1 MKPESHAIIDSD
13 VRFHDRHRFEMK
25 LDVDLYPKRENKY
38 RVEMYFFVPK
48 ALNIT
53 PATYSKQAFYSSTQR
68 FIRFKTPKMRLDMV
82 MDQLNS
88 LSPLFRVRQALP
100 GLLNNT
106 ADDAAV
112 CRVVDEIKL
121 LGCTVKGYVRDFSK
135 FLIAEV
141 RALNASPQDCH
152 VRISSV
158 EEYVEDFVG
167 DSKEFISSIR
177 ALRGELANPVIP
189 EKLRSA
195 YAFFDEFLSLTMVE
209 YFSELL
215 KVIRGAAHRDAFM
228 ESDKAINAFI
238 RAQDNYRKTMG
249 YPSIVGDGR
258 DNEILIYRR
267 GVLKKF
273 ISSVLHL
280 QIETSEWEGT
290 YQVLFGLSAGAAML
304 FTLLVMIFAQSRWA
318 FNSVPFVLFAVT
330 SYIFKDRIKDWLK
343 AWFAKNWTRWI
354 ADRQHQIKDPYLKER
369 IGTFKEAFSFLAER
383 KVPSY
388 IRSRRNIDNIT
399 SIDEEG
405 KPEMVLKYEKEV
417 ILYPDRM
424 VKKDERTRDLN
435 DIFRFNVLPFLAQ
448 ADDPYTSCL
457 HLNQNTNE
465 VENVLCARVYHVN
478 VVTQYITYDAE
489 GEQQVRFE
497 RVRLV
502 LDREGIKRLE
512 EVPVA

>member
-13 VRFHDRHRFEMK
+13 IRFHDRHRFETK

-48 ALNIT
+48 AFNIT
-53 PATYSKQAFYSSTQR
+53 PATYSKQSFYSSTQR

-82 MDQLNS
+82 MDPNNT
-88 LSPLFRVRQALP
+88 LSPLCRVKQALP
-100 GLLNNT
+100 GLLNDT
-106 ADDAAV
+106 DSDV
-112 CRVVDEIKL
+112 FRVVDEVKL

-135 FLIAEV
+135 FLINEV
-141 RALNASPQDCH
+141 KGLNASSQDCH
-152 VRISSV
+152 ARVSSVEDYVRTFINDSRKFISSV
-158 EEYVEDFVG
+158 
-167 DSKEFISSIR
+167 R
-177 ALRGELANPVIP
+177 ALRGELSNPVVP
-189 EKLRSA
+189 EKLRAA
-195 YAFFDEFLSLTMVE
+195 YSFFDEFLSLTMVE

-215 KVIRGAAHRDAFM
+215 KVIRSSPHRDSFA
-228 ESDKAINAFI
+228 ESDKAIAEFI

-290 YQVLFGLSAGAAML
+290 YQVMFGLAAGAAML
-304 FTLLVMIFAQSRWA
+304 FTLMVMIFAQSRWA
-318 FNSVPFVLFAVT
+318 FNSVPFVFFAVT
-330 SYIFKDRIKDWLK
+330 SYMFKDRIKDWLK
-343 AWFAKNWTRWI
+343 VWFARNWTRWI
-354 ADRQHQIKDPYLKER
+354 ADRQHEIKDPVLKDR
-369 IGTFKEAFSFLAER
+369 IGLFKEAFSFMSER
-383 KVPSY
+383 KVPAY

-405 KPEMVLKYEKEV
+405 KPEVVMKYEKEV
-417 ILYPDRM
+417 LLYPDRM

-448 ADDPYTSCL
+448 ADDPYTSSL
-457 HLNQNTNE
+457 HLNQTTND

-478 VVTQYITYDAE
+478 VVTQYITYDAD